1 MISVKAA
8 TTVNKLS
15 FSLIQNCWSMIV
27 FNDATKENPV
37 WQPTLS
43 TMNQQQISFWSL
55 GYYFTCSFSQSTYLF
70 FWCNLYLCSAEI
82 IIFDNWAGW
91 TFVGLLVSNKD
102 CGRKFGERL
111 WAYETVVS
119 GEERLS
125 DGQKMKKAKA
135 RRCAGKETQ
144 LGLEVYAAEKVGP
157 ISRNVILLRC
167 SANTGSHLFKLT
179 DRCHLDCYCC
189 WSICR
194 LRSHFHIFH
203 WHFYQIR
210 NLSVLCVSAWWGGL
224 GYEIRHPAFPT
235 CQLDSSR
242 GCMRWCPAWADLFI
256 GARRTQMFCD
266 LELSHQRDKTRFLS
280 CHLVGSNSR
289 FWRAAIQMCRSHYL
303 SLNASFRF
311 FFAMA
316 CPPKTP

>member
-15 FSLIQNCWSMIV
+15 FSLIQHCWSMIV
-27 FNDATKENPV
+27 FNDATKKNPV

-144 LGLEVYAAEKVGP
+144 LGLEVYAGEKVGP

-167 SANTGSHLFKLT
+167 SAITGSHLFKLT

-210 NLSVLCVSAWWGGL
+210 NLSVLCVSAWWGGARL
-224 GYEIRHPAFPT
+224 WNPTSSFSDVPIRFKTWVHAVM
-235 CQLDSSR
+235 S
-242 GCMRWCPAWADLFI
+242 CMSWFI
-256 GARRTQMFCD
+256 HRRSKNTDVLWPRIEPSTRQNPIFI
-266 LELSHQRDKTRFLS
+266 LSFSWK
-280 CHLVGSNSR
+280 
-289 FWRAAIQMCRSHYL
+289 
-303 SLNASFRF
+303 
-311 FFAMA
+311 
-316 CPPKTP
+316 